1 MDAFLAGFAIVF
13 SPGGLAAVI
22 GGSAAGIF
30 IGAMPG
36 LGPSLGVALL
46 IPLTFALP
54 PAVSLIML
62 VALYLAAEYGGS
74 ISAVL
79 IGTPGTAAAAATVVD
94 GYPLSRKGYP
104 GKALSAS
111 LIGST
116 IGGALGGTMLM
127 VAATPIAAFALRF
140 GPVEYC
146 ALGVL
151 GLSIIASLSG
161 DNLLKGLTTACL
173 GLLLTLVG
181 LDAVTGVERYTFG
194 RFELFEGIPFL
205 TALIGLF
212 AVAEVFVLVETREIA
227 MGEEVKVTN
236 EGLTFKELLYI
247 LPSCIRGAI
256 MGTVVGAAPG
266 AGGSIACWLAYDQEK
281 RFTKNPDP
289 PFGEGQLR
297 GIAGPEAS
305 NSATVGGALIPL
317 LTLGI
322 PGSPTTAVLI
332 GALIIHGL
340 QPGPRLFV
348 ENQDI
353 ISSLY
358 IGLILAYF
366 VVFALGKLGLRFWIS
381 LVRVPVNILAPVI
394 FMISMLGAYSI
405 RNMMFDVWLCLGFGI
420 LGYILKKRK
429 FPLPPMILAMILGPM
444 VENNYYR
451 AMVMAHDAG
460 HAIFFETTLSTVL
473 ILLAFASFVY
483 SGWRSIHAYQSRKQ
497 FGRGIKN

>member
-1 MDAFLAGFAIVF
+1 MDAFFSGLATVF

-46 IPLTFALP
+46 IPLTFSLP
-54 PAVSLIML
+54 PAISLIML

-79 IGTPGTAAAAATVVD
+79 IGTPGTAAATATVVD

-111 LIGST
+111 LIAST
-116 IGGALGGTMLM
+116 IGGALGGLALM
-127 VAATPIAAFALRF
+127 VAATPIASFALRF

-161 DNLLKGLTTACL
+161 DNLFKGLTSAGL
-173 GLLLTLVG
+173 GLLATLVG

-194 RFELFEGIPFL
+194 QFELFEGIPFL

-212 AVAEVFVLVETREIA
+212 AVTEVFMLVEGEEAA
-227 MGEEVKVTN
+227 MGEAVAITN
-236 EGLTFKELLYI
+236 ESLSFKELVYI
-247 LPSCIRGAI
+247 LPSCLRGAL

-266 AGGSIACWLAYDQEK
+266 AGGAIACWLAYDQEK
-281 RFTKNPDP
+281 RFTRNPNP

-358 IGLILAYF
+358 IGLIAAYF
-366 VVFALGKLGLRFWIS
+366 AVYALGRLGLRLWIS
-381 LVRVPVNILAPVI
+381 LVRVPAGILAPAI
-394 FMISMLGAYSI
+394 FMISVLGAYSV
-405 RNMMFDVWLCLGFGI
+405 RNMIFDVWVCMGFGL
-420 LGYILKKRK
+420 LGYLLKKYK

-444 VENNYYR
+444 IENNYYR
-451 AMVMAHDAG
+451 AMVMSHGGG
-460 HAIFFETTLSTVL
+460 HAIFFESVLSSVL
-473 ILLAFASFVY
+473 VFLAFASFAY
-483 SGWRSIHAYQSRKQ
+483 SGWRSVRRFQENRAKSRPA
-497 FGRGIKN
+497 G